1 MYHDGTIIV
10 TRLPEGTRM
19 REPGS
24 HLLRRITTEPGKCGG
39 KPCIR
44 GMRIRV
50 ADILELLANN
60 VSPEQIL
67 ADYPDLEAED
77 IHASLR
83 FAAERA
89 NHARLVA

>member
-1 MYHDGTIIV
+1 MS
-10 TRLPEGTRM
+10 ES
-19 REPGS
+19 ES
-24 HLLRRITTEPGKCGG
+24 QLLGRITTEPGKCGG

-50 ADILELLANN
+50 TDVLELLANN

-67 ADYPDLEAED
+67 ADYPDLEPED
-77 IHASLR
+77 IQASLR
-83 FAAERA
+83 FAALRA

>member
-1 MYHDGTIIV
+1 MA
-10 TRLPEGTRM
+10 EQ
-19 REPGS
+19 GS
-24 HLLRRITTEPGKCGG
+24 DLLRRITTEPGKCGG

-50 ADILELLANN
+50 ADILGLLADN

-67 ADYPDLEAED
+67 ADYPDLEAEN
-77 IHASLR
+77 IHASLC
-83 FAAERA
+83 FATERA